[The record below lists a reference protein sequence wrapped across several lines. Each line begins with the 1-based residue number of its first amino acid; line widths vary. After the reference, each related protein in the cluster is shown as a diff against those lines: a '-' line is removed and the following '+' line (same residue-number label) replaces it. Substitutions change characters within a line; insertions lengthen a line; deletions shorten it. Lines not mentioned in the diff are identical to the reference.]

1 MTGTVSVEQI
11 LGVFRQL
18 ASDLESATSND
29 QALRTLTGLCL
40 RVVPGAEAAGITCV
54 SSDGYE
60 SVAATSDLA
69 ERVDQI
75 QFEVGSGP
83 CIDAAVEE
91 TVYRTD
97 DLRSD
102 PRWPEFGRRAAEETG
117 VLSMLSFRLFFE
129 DDDDL
134 AAALNVYAKKV
145 AAFDDNGQMAGLA
158 ASTYGAEVVT
168 SRRRKA
174 EIFHLRRA
182 LESNREIGAAVGVLM
197 AQHRVTRE
205 QAFDLLRMASQNSHR
220 KLVDIAR
227 DVVETGTLG
236 TS

>member
-1 MTGTVSVEQI
+1 MTETVSVEQI
-11 LGVFRQL
+11 LGVFQQL
-18 ASDLESATSND
+18 SGDLDSADSND
-29 QALRTLTGLCL
+29 EALRTLTGLCL
-40 RVVPGAEAAGITCV
+40 RVVPRAESAGITCV
-54 SSDGYE
+54 SSDGFE

-75 QFEVGSGP
+75 QFDLGHGP
-83 CIDAAVEE
+83 CVDAAVQE

-102 PRWPEFGRRAAEETG
+102 PRWPEFGRRAADETG

-134 AAALNVYAKKV
+134 AAALNLYSRNVT
-145 AAFDDNGQMAGLA
+145 AFDDTAQIAGLA
-158 ASTYGAEVVT
+158 ASTYGAALIT

-174 EIFHLRRA
+174 EIFHLQRA
-182 LESNREIGAAVGVLM
+182 LASNREIGAAIGVLM

-227 DVVETGTLG
+227 DVVDTGTLG